1 MGQHIKTFA
10 DNSFIEYDQGKFD
23 KWCVY
28 YTSANGVRTAPKDT
42 DYFRKLK
49 ELSQKYG
56 AMRLYSDYVNLYNM
70 TGKELEDYKLKFITD
85 MASAYG
91 KDSLA
96 VDVIFSILY
105 VAMISEEKVTYTKLG
120 KRIKRLGVHLLLLE
134 DAPVGYA
141 ANIMRGKKWYEID
154 ADCRERGF

>member
-1 MGQHIKTFA
+1 MGQHIKTFS

-28 YTSANGVRTAPKDT
+28 YTSSNGVRTPPKDT
-42 DYFRKLK
+42 DYFRALQQ
-49 ELSQKYG
+49 LAATYG
-56 AMRLYSDYVNLYNM
+56 AERIYADFVQVYDM
-70 TGKELEDYKLKFITD
+70 TGKQLENHKLQIISEI
-85 MASAYG
+85 ASTYG

-96 VDVIFSILY
+96 MDVLLSILY

-134 DAPVGYA
+134 GASVDYA
-141 ANIMRGKKWYEID
+141 ANIMRGKKWYDID
-154 ADCRERGF
+154 ADCKERGF